1 MIREFSIYLLEL
13 MSWGIVGR
21 ALSSWIPNSRSY
33 TLVQLLYKFT
43 DPILKPIQNIL
54 PKSNM
59 IDFSPLVAIIVIQVM
74 IRIIQSWKLISSADN
89 LNSLLFR

>member
-33 TLVQLLYKFT
+33 TLVQILYKFT
-43 DPILKPIQNIL
+43 DPILRHIQNIL
-54 PKSNM
+54 TKS
-59 IDFSPLVAIIVIQVM
+59 ILVI
-74 IRIIQSWKLISSADN
+74 
-89 LNSLLFR
+89 

>member
-21 ALSSWIPNSRSY
+21 APSSWIPNSRSY
-33 TLVQLLYKFT
+33 TLVQILYKFT

-59 IDFSPLVAIIVIQVM
+59 IDFSPLIAIIVIQVM
-74 IRIIQSWKLISSADN
+74 IRVIQS
-89 LNSLLFR
+89 

>member
-21 ALSSWIPNSRSY
+21 ALSSWIPNSSSY
-33 TLVQLLYKFT
+33 TLVQILYKFT
-43 DPILKPIQNIL
+43 DRILRPIQNIL

-59 IDFSPLVAIIVIQVM
+59 IDFSPLIAIIIIQIMIRVIQ
-74 IRIIQSWKLISSADN
+74 S
-89 LNSLLFR
+89 

>member
-43 DPILKPIQNIL
+43 DPILKPIQL
-54 PKSNM
+54 S
-59 IDFSPLVAIIVIQVM
+59 
-74 IRIIQSWKLISSADN
+74 LIHI
-89 LNSLLFR
+89 

>member
-33 TLVQLLYKFT
+33 TLVQILYKFT
-43 DPILKPIQNIL
+43 DPILRPIQNIL

-59 IDFSPLVAIIVIQVM
+59 IDFSPLIAIIVIQVM
-74 IRIIQSWKLISSADN
+74 IKVIQS
-89 LNSLLFR
+89 